1 MTDISLATVQATLD
15 GKLKPP
21 GSLGRLEDWAA
32 QLAVLQGTLAP
43 RVERARVLVFAAD
56 HGVTVEGVSAYPAS
70 VTAGLMHVS
79 AAGGTGIGVLGR
91 SLGIE
96 VEVVDVGVDDELAGL
111 DGIVHAKVRRG
122 SRNLAA
128 EPALD
133 ADELAAALA
142 AGRAAVRR
150 AAADGVAAVGLGEMG
165 IGNTTAASALLSA
178 LTGAQPEETVGRGS
192 GVDDA
197 TLAHKRRVVAGALA
211 LHAARLGDP
220 RAALAAVGGLE
231 LAAIA
236 GAALKAAEDG
246 VAVVVDGFISTVA
259 VLAAARLEP
268 AILPALFFA
277 HRSAERGH
285 VLALEAL
292 AARPLLD
299 LGMRLGEGTGAA
311 IGLRLL
317 AAAADLLR
325 EMAALEAAAPAAD
338 AGAAGG
344 EAAGEAAGQAGG
356 AAGEAAGQA
365 AGGGAAR
372 GAGGSG

>member
-1 MTDISLATVQATLD
+1 MTPVTLEAALLALE

-32 QLAVLQGTLAP
+32 QLAVLQGTLEP

-56 HGVTVEGVSAYPAS
+56 HGVAAEGVSAYPAS
-70 VTAGLMHVS
+70 VTAGLMRVS
-79 AAGGTGIGVLGR
+79 ALGTTGIGVLGR
-91 SLGIE
+91 ALGVE
-96 VEVVDVGVDDELAGL
+96 VEVVDVGVDDDLGGL

-128 EPALD
+128 GSALAD
-133 ADELAAALA
+133 DELAAALA
-142 AGRAAVRR
+142 AGREAVRR
-150 AAADGVAAVGLGEMG
+150 AATDGVAAVGLGEMG

-178 LTGAQPEETVGRGS
+178 LTGVPAEETVGRGS

-197 TLAHKRRVVAGALA
+197 TLAHKRRVVERALA
-211 LHAARLGDP
+211 LHRDRLDGP
-220 RAALAAVGGLE
+220 RSALAAVGGLE

-236 GAALKAAEDG
+236 GAAVEAAG
-246 VAVVVDGFISTVA
+246 AGLAVVADGFISTVA
-259 VLAAARLEP
+259 VLAAARIEP
-268 AILPALFFA
+268 TIGPALFFA

-285 VLALEAL
+285 AIALEAL

-299 LGMRLGEGTGAA
+299 LGLRLGEGTGAA

-325 EMAALEAAAPAAD
+325 EMAPLVAAAPAD
-338 AGAAGG
+338 GG
-344 EAAGEAAGQAGG
+344 E
-356 AAGEAAGQA
+356 
-365 AGGGAAR
+365 
-372 GAGGSG
+372 GAG

>member
-1 MTDISLATVQATLD
+1 MTEITLADVQLAQD

-32 QLAVLQGTLAP
+32 QLAVLQGTLEP

-56 HGVTVEGVSAYPAS
+56 HGVTAEGVSAYPAS
-70 VTAGLMHVS
+70 VTAGLLRVS

-91 SLGIE
+91 SLGVE
-96 VEVVDVGVDDELAGL
+96 VEVVDVGVDDDLAGL

-128 EPALD
+128 EPALAD
-133 ADELAAALA
+133 DELAASLA

-150 AAADGVAAVGLGEMG
+150 ALADGVAAVGLGEMG

-178 LTGAQPEETVGRGS
+178 LTGAPPEETVGRGS

-197 TLAHKRRVVAGALA
+197 TLAHKRRVVADALE
-211 LHAARLGDP
+211 LHSARLGDP
-220 RAALAAVGGLE
+220 RAELAAVGGLE

-236 GAALKAAEDG
+236 GAALEAARERR
-246 VAVVVDGFISTVA
+246 AVVVDGFISTVA
-259 VLAAARLEP
+259 VLAAARMEP

-299 LGMRLGEGTGAA
+299 LGLRLGEGTGAA

-325 EMAALEAAAPAAD
+325 EMAALDAAAP
-338 AGAAGG
+338 
-344 EAAGEAAGQAGG
+344 E
-356 AAGEAAGQA
+356 
-365 AGGGAAR
+365 
-372 GAGGSG
+372 GAG

>member
-1 MTDISLATVQATLD
+1 LTEITLAAVQVALD

-70 VTAGLMHVS
+70 VTAGLMRVS
-79 AAGGTGIGVLGR
+79 AAGATGIGVLSR
-91 SLGIE
+91 SLGVE
-96 VEVVDVGVDDELAGL
+96 VEVVDVGVDDDLAGL
-111 DGIVHAKVRRG
+111 AGIVHAKVRRG

-128 EPALD
+128 GPALD
-133 ADELAAALA
+133 DDELAAALA
-142 AGRAAVRR
+142 AGRAAARR

-178 LTGAQPEETVGRGS
+178 LTGAPPEETVGRGS

-197 TLAHKRRVVAGALA
+197 TLVHKRRVVAGALA
-211 LHAARLGDP
+211 LHGARLGDP

-231 LAAIA
+231 LAAIVGAAIEAA
-236 GAALKAAEDG
+236 GAGL
-246 VAVVVDGFISTVA
+246 AVVVDGFISTVA

-268 AILPALFFA
+268 SILPALFFA

-285 VLALEAL
+285 EIAL
-292 AARPLLD
+292 AALTGRPLLD
-299 LGMRLGEGTGAA
+299 LGLRLGEGTGAA
-311 IGLRLL
+311 LGLRLL

-325 EMAALEAAAPAAD
+325 EMAALEAAAPEGTAS
-338 AGAAGG
+338 
-344 EAAGEAAGQAGG
+344 GG
-356 AAGEAAGQA
+356 AG
-365 AGGGAAR
+365 
-372 GAGGSG
+372 